1 MPQFVY
7 MTSEQLARN
16 PIDNKRTE
24 LVRGRLVVREP
35 AKWGHGL
42 VAARLLT
49 EIAIYLRSNP
59 IGEVCAAET
68 GFTLQRR
75 PDTVRAPDLAYLRA
89 DRVPTE
95 EVAGFD
101 EIAPDLV
108 AEVLSKGD
116 RARTVQK
123 KVAQWLG
130 AGTLLVWVV
139 DPRKRVA
146 SVHRADGTQL
156 ALTDVQSLAG
166 EDVLPGFSV
175 TLERLLD
182 G

>member
-1 MPQFVY
+1 MSQFVY

-75 PDTVRAPDLAYLRA
+75 PDTVRAPDVAYLRA
-89 DRVPTE
+89 DRVPTV

-108 AEVLSKGD
+108 VEVLSRGD
-116 RARTVQK
+116 RASVVKTK
-123 KVAQWLG
+123 IENWLG

-146 SVHRADGTQL
+146 RVHRADGTTV
-156 ALTDVQSLAG
+156 ALTDAQSLVG
-166 EDVLPGFSV
+166 ETVLPGFSV
-175 TLERLLD
+175 TLKRLFD